1 MTNNYQSSIDAE
13 LQNLHNHNIDT
24 KNREIFL
31 HSYLVDSETD
41 PGVDYKSA
49 VVFEKNLRYL
59 NSISSDPILIHM
71 HIPGGDWEDCMA
83 IYDSIRYSKSKTI
96 MLAYG
101 KVQSASS
108 VILQA
113 PSVRVLMPNVNVL
126 IHYGSISFDSE
137 HSKAATSNV
146 EWNERECDK
155 MIDIFVQRCMQ
166 GSMAKEK
173 NWKNMM
179 AKKHIQSQ
187 LANKCDWI
195 LNAQQAIEYG
205 FADGIIGDKKYPN
218 IDSLKKIK

>member
-1 MTNNYQSSIDAE
+1 
-13 LQNLHNHNIDT
+13 
-24 KNREIFL
+24 
-31 HSYLVDSETD
+31 
-41 PGVDYKSA
+41 
-49 VVFEKNLRYL
+49 
-59 NSISSDPILIHM
+59 
-71 HIPGGDWEDCMA
+71 
-83 IYDSIRYSKSKTI
+83 
-96 MLAYG
+96 
-101 KVQSASS
+101 
-108 VILQA
+108 
-113 PSVRVLMPNVNVL
+113 MPNVNVL